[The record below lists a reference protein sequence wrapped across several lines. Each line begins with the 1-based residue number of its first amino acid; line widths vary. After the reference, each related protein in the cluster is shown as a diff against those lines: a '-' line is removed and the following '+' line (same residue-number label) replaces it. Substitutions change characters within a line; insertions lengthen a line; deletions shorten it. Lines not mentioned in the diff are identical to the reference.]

1 MEELMDYIAE
11 YLDSTRKIVS
21 KNDLKDLLSIKHE
34 QTEIFDRALNAL
46 VENGRLFL
54 NGKNQYESFKNR
66 PYLVSGRL
74 CMDKEGNTYIRCENK
89 YNIMIKE
96 CDLNGARVG
105 DIVIVDRG
113 QKERKHSKLK
123 FGQVYKV
130 LKRKNPDLIYKVIGN
145 GADARI
151 VAPEGFD
158 TNIAIKL
165 NDSEREKLH
174 DGEYI
179 VIAIGEHISGNK
191 YYGTVKKVIQKN
203 NYNKLDTILIA
214 EKYGRSTMFSDAVL
228 KEAEAIPQT
237 ISEEELVGRVD
248 LRDKRILTIDCDNT
262 KDRDDAVC
270 VEKLDNGNYKLYVNI
285 SHVSHYVKENSEI
298 YKEAARRAMS
308 FYHNNDCIEM
318 LPRSLSSGI
327 CSLNENVDR
336 LTRTFEMEIKPSGE
350 IIESSF
356 KSYPSIIR
364 SKRQMAYSKVNSVLE
379 GKSIEGYDEFKD
391 DLVLMNELSNILGQ
405 KRIENDYLDI
415 NKDELE
421 FKCDDN
427 GNIVSIDTRSRGDA
441 EKLIENFMVLTNA
454 WVSVYYNWLPIIYR
468 VHDKPNIDS
477 IKNLITVLNEAG
489 VNIRLKGEIT
499 EANCKKVLIYIAQEL
514 DKRENSDYL
523 KELAVQSLKR
533 AEYSTTNIS
542 HFALGVASYG
552 TCTSPIRKYVD
563 LRNHIIMDK
572 IDAGTFDMDQK
583 DKYEKELSKV
593 CAYVNSVQKIAFD
606 MERDAETMN
615 IAAFAKSHIGDE
627 FKATVT
633 ACTKDSIIAITD
645 NHIRGV
651 LSFSDMRNCYFD
663 RKKHA
668 MCDAKSKEVFNIGST
683 HCVLIKSA
691 DGIVRFSLPSKRK
704 SLSL

>member
-96 CDLNGARVG
+96 CDLNGARIG

-123 FGQVYKV
+123 FGQVTKV
-130 LKRKNPDLIYKVIGN
+130 LKRKNPDLTYRVIGN
-145 GADARI
+145 GPAARI
-151 VAPEGFD
+151 VAPEGFE

-165 NDSEREKLH
+165 KDSERAKLR
-174 DGEYI
+174 DGDYVLI
-179 VIAIGEHISGNK
+179 TIGDHITGNK
-191 YYGTVKKVIQKN
+191 YYGEVKKVIEKN
-203 NYNKLDTILIA
+203 SYNKLDTILVA
-214 EKYGRSTMFSDAVL
+214 EKYGRSTMFSDEVL
-228 KEAEAIPQT
+228 KEAAAIPQT
-237 ISEEELVGRVD
+237 ISEEELIGRID
-248 LRDKRILTIDCDNT
+248 LRDKNILTIDCDNT
-262 KDRDDAVC
+262 KDRDDAVY
-270 VEKLDNGNYKLYVNI
+270 VERLDNGNYKLYVNI
-285 SHVSHYVKENSEI
+285 SHVTHYVKEGSEI

-308 FYHNNDCIEM
+308 FYHNDDCIEM

-327 CSLNENVDR
+327 CSLNEDVDR
-336 LTRTFEMEIKPSGE
+336 LTRTFEMEIKSNGE

-356 KSYPSIIR
+356 KAYQSVIR
-364 SKRQMAYSKVNSVLE
+364 SKRQMAYSKVNSVLD
-379 GKSIEGYDEFKD
+379 GKSVPGYDEFKD
-391 DLVLMNELSNILGQ
+391 SLVLMNELSKLLGK
-405 KRIENDYLDI
+405 KRNENDYLDI

-421 FKCDDN
+421 FKRDDD
-427 GNIVSIDTRSRGDA
+427 GNIISIGTRSRGDA

-454 WVSVYYNWLPIIYR
+454 WASVHFHWLPIIYR
-468 VHDKPNIDS
+468 VHDKPDIDS
-477 IKNLITVLNEAG
+477 IKNLIAVLNEAG
-489 VNIRLKGEIT
+489 VHIRLKGEIT

-533 AEYSTTNIS
+533 AVYSTTNIS
-542 HFALGVASYG
+542 HFALGVFSYG
-552 TCTSPIRKYVD
+552 TFTSPIRKYVD
-563 LRNHIIMDK
+563 LENHSMLDK
-572 IDAGTFDMDQK
+572 VDAGTFDMEQK
-583 DKYEKELSKV
+583 EKYEKKLAKA

-615 IAAFAKSHIGDE
+615 IAKFAKSHIGDE
-627 FKATVT
+627 FK
-633 ACTKDSIIAITD
+633 
-645 NHIRGV
+645 
-651 LSFSDMRNCYFD
+651 
-663 RKKHA
+663 
-668 MCDAKSKEVFNIGST
+668 
-683 HCVLIKSA
+683 
-691 DGIVRFSLPSKRK
+691 
-704 SLSL
+704 

>member
-1 MEELMDYIAE
+1 MEELMDCIVE
-11 YLDSTRKIVS
+11 FLDNTRKIVS
-21 KNDLKDLLSIKHE
+21 KEELKGIFSHG
-34 QTEIFDRALNAL
+34 QTEIFDRALNVL

-66 PYLVSGRL
+66 PYLVSGTL
-74 CMDKEGNTYIRCENK
+74 LVNKEGKTYIRCEDK
-89 YNIMIKE
+89 YNITIKE
-96 CDLNGARVG
+96 CDLNGAQVG

-113 QKERKHSKLK
+113 QKEHKHSKLK
-123 FGQVYKV
+123 FGKVYRV
-130 LKRKNPDLIYKVIGN
+130 LKRKAPDLIYKVIGD
-145 GADARI
+145 GANARI
-151 VAPEGFD
+151 VTPEGFD
-158 TNIAIKL
+158 TKIVIKL
-165 NDSEREKLH
+165 KDSEREKLH
-174 DGEYI
+174 DGEYV
-179 VIAIGEHISGNK
+179 VITIGEQITGNK

-203 NYNKLDTILIA
+203 SYNKLETILVA

-237 ISEEELVGRVD
+237 ISEEELIDRVD
-248 LRDKRILTIDCDNT
+248 LRDKRILTIDCDDT

-285 SHVSHYVKENSEI
+285 SHVTHYVKEGSEI

-356 KSYPSIIR
+356 KSYQSVIR
-364 SKRQMAYSKVNSVLE
+364 SKRQMAYSKVNSVLD
-379 GKSIEGYDEFKD
+379 GNSVLGYDEFKD
-391 DLVLMNELSNILGQ
+391 DLVLMNELSNILDA
-405 KRIENDYLDI
+405 KRIENNYLDI

-421 FKCDDN
+421 FKRDDD
-427 GNIVSIDTRSRGDA
+427 GNIVSIGTRSRGAA

-468 VHDKPNIDS
+468 VHDKPDIDS
-477 IKNLITVLNEAG
+477 IKNLISVLNEAG
-489 VNIRLKGEIT
+489 VNIRIKGEVT
-499 EANCKKVLIYIAQEL
+499 EENCKKVLIYIAQEL

-563 LRNHIIMDK
+563 LRNHMIMDK
-572 IDAGTFDMDQK
+572 IDAGTFDMSQK

-593 CAYVNSVQKIAFD
+593 CAHVNAVQKIAFD

-615 IAAFAKSHIGDE
+615 IAAFAKKHIGNE
-627 FKATVT
+627 FTATVT
-633 ACTKDSIIAITD
+633 ACTRDYLIAITD

-651 LSFSDMRNCYFD
+651 LSFSDMKNCYFD
-663 RKKHA
+663 RRKHV
-668 MCDAKSKEVFNIGST
+668 MCDAKSKETFNIGST
-683 HCVLIKSA
+683 HCVLIKSV
-691 DGIVRFSLPSKRK
+691 DGVVKFSLPGKRK
-704 SLSL
+704 ALSL